1 MSKRISGMSFDF
13 NMDGTAVHAE
23 SISLNITDN
32 TAVAKTRG
40 VPDGYTDGDVEADG
54 EIELDSKNLIAAQD
68 AARSAGSWRGIA
80 LQDFLF
86 YAKAGDEEMKVEA
99 FGCKIMIS
107 DLLNIDP
114 TSADK
119 AKHKIKYIVTSP
131 NFVHI
136 NGIPYLS
143 ADDTR
148 DLLG

>member
-54 EIELDSKNLIAAQD
+54 EIELDSKNLMAEQD

-99 FGCKIMIS
+99 YGCKIMIS

>member
-13 NMDGTAVHAE
+13 DMEGVAIHAE

-32 TAVAKTRG
+32 TAVTKTRG
-40 VPDGYTDGDVEADG
+40 VPDGFTDGDVEADG
-54 EIELDSKNLIAAQD
+54 EIELDAQNLLKMQTV
-68 AARSAGSWRGIA
+68 ARTAGSWRGIPPK
-80 LQDFLF
+80 DFMF
-86 YAKAGDEEMKVEA
+86 YAKAGDEEIKVEA
-99 FGCKIMIS
+99 FGCKVSIS

-119 AKHKIKYIVTSP
+119 SKHKIKYIVTDP
-131 NFVHI
+131 HFVHI